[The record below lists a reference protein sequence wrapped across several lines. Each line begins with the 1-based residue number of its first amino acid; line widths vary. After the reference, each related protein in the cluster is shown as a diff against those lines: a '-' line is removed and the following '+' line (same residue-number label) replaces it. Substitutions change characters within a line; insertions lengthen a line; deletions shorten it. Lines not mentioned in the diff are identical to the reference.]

1 MKPCPLWGNLSP
13 MVSVKTDNREL
24 RSIGA
29 SPGIAIGP
37 ARIADRSRVAVVE
50 VDILPVEV
58 SAEVERFKNAL
69 AAAQEEIRAIK
80 KELEAERGPEHLYVL
95 DTHLLIMQDSML
107 TRETVGFIESDRINA
122 EAALQR
128 TLRKFQEFF
137 AGIDDEYLRERSV
150 DVETV
155 VERILRSM
163 VGKPH
168 EPLSNLEGMA
178 IIVAHDLSP
187 ADVLQIDKSKVIGFV
202 TDLGGKTSH
211 SAILARALEI
221 PAVVGL
227 ERITAEVS
235 EGDILIID
243 GLTGVVV
250 INPDQETFREYLRRK
265 QHYEYL
271 ERELLK
277 LRDLPAETTDGH
289 RMRLKGNVEFP
300 EEIASLRGHGGEGIG
315 LYRTE
320 MLFFNRQEL
329 PDEEEQFAAY
339 AEVIREMAPHP
350 VTIRTLDVG
359 GDKFV
364 ANLNLADEL
373 NPALGLR
380 AIRLS
385 LRQPETFKPQLR
397 AILRASAMGK
407 VRIFFPMISGV
418 AEIRAV
424 KALLEAAKQELR
436 LKGVPFDEQIQI
448 GIMIEI
454 PSAVV
459 IADLLA
465 REVDFF
471 SVGTNDLIQYSLAID
486 RTNEHLTNLYQ
497 PLHPAVLRSLKMVV
511 DAAHAAGIDA
521 CICGEMAG
529 EPEYLPILLGLG
541 FDELSM
547 NAISILRVKK
557 ILRRCSRAEAEK
569 LVCRALSYATAEEV
583 EAFLKAEIAANYSE
597 SFD

>member
-1 MKPCPLWGNLSP
+1 

-24 RSIGA
+24 WAIGA

-37 ARIADRSRVAVVE
+37 VRITDRSRVAVVE
-50 VDILPVEV
+50 TEIAPAEIP
-58 SAEVERFKNAL
+58 AEVERFKNAL
-69 AAAQEEIRAIK
+69 AAAQEELRAVK
-80 KELEAERGPEHLYVL
+80 KGLEAKRGTEHLYVL
-95 DTHLLIMQDSML
+95 DTHLLILQDSML
-107 TRETVGFIESDRINA
+107 SCETVGFIETERINA

-128 TLRKFQEFF
+128 TLQKFKAFF
-137 AGIDDEYLRERSV
+137 AGIGDEYLRERSV

-155 VERILRSM
+155 IERVLRCM
-163 VGKPH
+163 VGKCF
-168 EPLSNLEGMA
+168 EPVNNVEGRS

-227 ERITAEVS
+227 ERVTAEIG
-235 EGDILIID
+235 EGDVLVID

-250 INPDQETFREYLRRK
+250 INPDQETFRDYLRRK

-271 ERELLK
+271 EQELLK

-289 RMRLKGNVEFP
+289 RMLLKGNVEFP
-300 EEIASLRGHGGEGIG
+300 EEIPSLKRHGGEGIG

-329 PDEEEQFAAY
+329 PGEDEQFAAY
-339 AEVIREMAPHP
+339 AAVVKEMAPHP

-364 ANLNLADEL
+364 PELNLADEL

-397 AILRASAMGK
+397 AILRASVFGK
-407 VRIFFPMISGV
+407 VRIFFPMVSGV

-424 KALLEAAKQELR
+424 KSLLEEAKQELR
-436 LKGVPFDEQIQI
+436 AEGIPFDEGLEQ

-459 IADLLA
+459 VADLLA

-486 RTNEHLTNLYQ
+486 RTNEHLTHLYE
-497 PLHPAVLRSLKMVV
+497 PLHPAILRSLKMVV

-521 CICGEMAG
+521 CMCGEMAG

-547 NAISILRVKK
+547 NAISLLRVKK
-557 ILRRCSRAEAEK
+557 ILRRCSRTEAEK
-569 LVCRALSYATAEEV
+569 LVARALSFPTAQEV
-583 EAFLKAEIAANYSE
+583 EVFLKSEIAAYYSE

>member
-1 MKPCPLWGNLSP
+1 MASG
-13 MVSVKTDNREL
+13 KTETREL
-24 RSIGA
+24 QGTGA

-37 ARIADRSRVAVVE
+37 VRIADRTRVAVLE
-50 VDILPVEV
+50 TGIDPADIPAEV
-58 SAEVERFKNAL
+58 SRFRDAL
-69 AAAQEEIRAIK
+69 AAA
-80 KELEAERGPEHLYVL
+80 EAELRKIKGEVESHRGPEHLYVI
-95 DTHLLIMQDSML
+95 DAHLLILQDSML
-107 TRETVGFIESDRINA
+107 SGETIGTIEKELINA
-122 EAALQR
+122 EAALKRALQ
-128 TLRKFQEFF
+128 KFKEFF
-137 AGIDDEYLRERSV
+137 DAIGDEYLRERSG

-155 VERILRSM
+155 VERVLRCM
-163 VGKPH
+163 VGKSQ
-168 EPLSNLEGMA
+168 ESVNEVEGRA

-187 ADVLQIDKSKVIGFV
+187 ADVLQIDKSRIIGFV

-227 ERITAEVS
+227 ERITS
-235 EGDILIID
+235 ELRDGDVLIVD
-243 GLTGVVV
+243 GTTGMVV
-250 INPDQETFREYLRRK
+250 INPDEETFRDYLRRK
-265 QHYEYL
+265 QRYEYT
-271 ERELLK
+271 EREYLK
-277 LRDLPAETTDGH
+277 LRNLPSETTDGH
-289 RMRLKGNVEFP
+289 RLLLKGNMEFA
-300 EEIASLRGHGGEGIG
+300 EEIPSLKTHGGEGIG

-320 MLFFNRQEL
+320 MLFFNRQLL
-329 PDEEEQFAAY
+329 PDEEEQYAAY
-339 AEVIREMAPHP
+339 AAVVREMAPHP

-364 ANLNLADEL
+364 AGLDLADEL

-385 LRQPETFKPQLR
+385 LRQPETFMPQLR
-397 AILRASAMGK
+397 AILRASAHGK

-424 KALLEAAKQELR
+424 KSLLEQAKRELR
-436 LKGVPFDEQIQI
+436 NKGVPFDEGIAI

-454 PSAVV
+454 PSAVLV
-459 IADLLA
+459 ADLLA

-486 RTNEHLTNLYQ
+486 RTNEHLTHLYE

-521 CICGEMAG
+521 CMCGEMAG
-529 EPEYLPILLGLG
+529 ESDYLPILLGLG

-547 NAISILRVKK
+547 NAGSILKVKK
-557 ILRRCSRAEAEK
+557 ILRRCSLHETRK
-569 LVCRALSYATAEEV
+569 LVDRALTFATAQEV
-583 EAFLKAEIAANYSE
+583 ESYLKSEIAAHFAD

>member
-1 MKPCPLWGNLSP
+1 
-13 MVSVKTDNREL
+13 MVSAKTDNKEL
-24 RSIGA
+24 RALGA

-37 ARIADRSRVAVVE
+37 VRITDRSRVSVVE
-50 VDILPVEV
+50 TEISPAEIPV
-58 SAEVERFKNAL
+58 EVERFKSAL
-69 AAAQEEIRAIK
+69 AAAQEELRGIK
-80 KELEAERGPEHLYVL
+80 DGLEAQRGAEHLYVL
-95 DTHLLIMQDSML
+95 DTHLLILQDSML
-107 TRETVGFIESDRINA
+107 TRETVEFIETEQINA

-128 TLRKFQEFF
+128 TLRKFKEFF
-137 AGIDDEYLRERSV
+137 AGIGDEYLRERSV

-155 VERILRSM
+155 VERVLRCM
-163 VGKPH
+163 VGKYH
-168 EPLSNLEGMA
+168 EPVTSIEGKA

-187 ADVLQIDKSKVIGFV
+187 ADVLQIDKSKIIGFV

-227 ERITAEVS
+227 ERVTAEVND
-235 EGDILIID
+235 GDVLIID

-250 INPDQETFREYLRRK
+250 INPDEATFRDYLRRK

-271 ERELLK
+271 EQELLK
-277 LRDLPAETTDGH
+277 LRDLPAMTTDGH
-289 RMRLKGNVEFP
+289 PMLLKGNVEFP
-300 EEIASLRGHGGEGIG
+300 EEILSLKGHGGEGIG

-339 AEVIREMAPHP
+339 SAVVAEMAPYP

-359 GDKFV
+359 GDKFISG
-364 ANLNLADEL
+364 LNLADEL

-397 AILRASAMGK
+397 AILRTSALGK
-407 VRIFFPMISGV
+407 VRIFFPMVSGV

-424 KALLEAAKQELR
+424 KVLLDEAKQELR
-436 LKGVPFDEQIQI
+436 AEGIPFDEGIEI

-454 PSAVV
+454 PSAVI

-486 RTNEHLTNLYQ
+486 RTNEHLTHLYE

-521 CICGEMAG
+521 CMCGEMAG

-547 NAISILRVKK
+547 NAISLLRVKK
-557 ILRRCSRAEAEK
+557 ILRRCSRAEAVK
-569 LVCRALSYATAEEV
+569 LVSHALSFVTAQEV
-583 EAFLKAEIAANYSE
+583 ETFLKIEIAANYSE

>member
-1 MKPCPLWGNLSP
+1 MG
-13 MVSVKTDNREL
+13 SVKIKNRIMQG
-24 RSIGA
+24 IGA
-29 SPGIAIGP
+29 SPGIAIGMV
-37 ARIADRSRVAVVE
+37 RIADRSRVKVIESQVPE
-50 VDILPVEV
+50 KQIPV
-58 SAEVERFKNAL
+58 EVERFKNAL
-69 AAAQEEIRAIK
+69 KRAKDELDALKQQIAAEKGE
-80 KELEAERGPEHLYVL
+80 EHLYVI
-95 DTHLLIMQDSML
+95 DTHLLILEDSML
-107 TRETVGFIESDRINA
+107 IRETLGFIENDGINA
-122 EAALQR
+122 EAALKR
-128 TLRKFQEFF
+128 TLLKFRQFF
-137 AGIDDEYLRERSV
+137 ATIEDDYLRERYD

-155 VERILRSM
+155 VERILRNM
-163 VGKPH
+163 VGKSQ
-168 EPLSNLEGMA
+168 ESLNGGKGQT
-178 IIVAHDLSP
+178 IVVAHDLSP

-211 SAILARALEI
+211 TAILARALDI

-227 ERITAEVS
+227 DRVPMEIAS
-235 EGDILIID
+235 GDMLIID
-243 GLTGVVV
+243 GTTGIVVV
-250 INPDQETFREYLRRK
+250 NPDRETFHDYLRRK

-271 ERELLK
+271 ELELLK
-277 LRDLPAETTDGH
+277 LKDLPAETIDGH
-289 RMRLKGNVEFP
+289 RIYLKGNVEFP
-300 EEIASLRGHGGEGIG
+300 EEIPSLKGHGAEGVG

-320 MLFFNRQEL
+320 MLFFNRVEL
-329 PDEEEQFAAY
+329 PSEEEQFAAY
-339 AEVIREMAPHP
+339 LAVVRAMAPHP

-364 ANLNLADEL
+364 TNLNLADEM

-397 AILRASAMGK
+397 AILRTSAHGK
-407 VRIFFPMISGV
+407 VRIFFPMVSGV

-424 KALLEAAKQELR
+424 KALLEEAKAELR
-436 LKGVPFDEQIQI
+436 NEAIPFDEGIEI

-454 PSAVV
+454 PSAVI

-471 SVGTNDLIQYSLAID
+471 SVGTNDLIQYALAID
-486 RTNEHLTNLYQ
+486 RTNEHLSHLYE

-529 EPEYLPILLGLG
+529 EAEYLPILLGLG

-547 NAISILRVKK
+547 NAVSILRVKK
-557 ILRRCSRAEAEK
+557 ILRLCSKTEADR
-569 LVCRALSYATAEEV
+569 LVASVLNLSTAQEV
-583 EAFLKAEIAANYSE
+583 DAFLKVEIAARFPE
-597 SFD
+597 GID

>member
-1 MKPCPLWGNLSP
+1 MGSAKIN
-13 MVSVKTDNREL
+13 NR
-24 RSIGA
+24 RMQGIGA

-37 ARIADRSRVAVVE
+37 VRITDRSRVAVVE
-50 VDILPVEV
+50 TEIVPAEIP
-58 SAEVERFKNAL
+58 AEVARFKNAL
-69 AAAQEEIRAIK
+69 AAAKDELAGIK
-80 KELEAERGPEHLYVL
+80 QQIAAQRGPEHLYVI
-95 DTHLLIMQDSML
+95 DTHLLILQDSML
-107 TRETVGFIESDRINA
+107 TRETVGIIESERINA
-122 EAALQR
+122 EAALKR
-128 TLRKFQEFF
+128 TLQKFKEFF
-137 AGIDDEYLRERSV
+137 AAIEDEYLRERSS

-155 VERILRSM
+155 IERVLRCM
-163 VGKPH
+163 VGKNQ
-168 EPLSNLEGMA
+168 ESVNEVEGKA
-178 IIVAHDLSP
+178 VIVAHDLSP
-187 ADVLQIDKSKVIGFV
+187 ADVLQIDKGKVVGFV

-211 SAILARALEI
+211 SAILSRALDI

-227 ERITAEVS
+227 ERVTAEIS
-235 EGDILIID
+235 DGDVLIID
-243 GLTGVVV
+243 GGAGVVV
-250 INPDQETFREYLRRK
+250 VNPDQETFRDYLRRK

-277 LRDLPAETTDGH
+277 LKDLPAETTDGL
-289 RMRLKGNVEFP
+289 RIKLKGNVEFI
-300 EEIASLRGHGGEGIG
+300 EEIPSLKGHGGEGIG

-320 MLFFNRQEL
+320 MLFFNREAL
-329 PDEEEQFAAY
+329 PGEEEQFATY
-339 AEVIREMAPHP
+339 AAVVREMAPHS

-364 ANLNLADEL
+364 PDLNLADEL

-397 AILRASAMGK
+397 AILRASAVGK

-424 KALLEAAKQELR
+424 KALLEEAKQELR
-436 LKGVPFDEQIQI
+436 TARIPFDEQIEI

-454 PSAVV
+454 PSAVIV
-459 IADLLA
+459 ADLLA

-486 RTNEHLTNLYQ
+486 RTNEHLSYLYE

-521 CICGEMAG
+521 CMCGEMAG
-529 EPEYLPILLGLG
+529 EPSYLPILLGLG

-547 NAISILRVKK
+547 NAVSILRVKN
-557 ILRRCSRAEAEK
+557 ILRRCSRQEAEK
-569 LVCRALSYATAEEV
+569 LVARALTFPTTAEV
-583 EAFLKAEIAANYSE
+583 ESFLQSEIAAHYSE